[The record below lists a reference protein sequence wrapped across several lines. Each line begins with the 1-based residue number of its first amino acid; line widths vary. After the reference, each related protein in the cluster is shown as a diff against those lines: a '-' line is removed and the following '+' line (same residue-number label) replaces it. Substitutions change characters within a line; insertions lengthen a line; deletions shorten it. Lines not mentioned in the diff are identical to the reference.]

1 MRLENSF
8 EVPAPPEQA
17 WELLNDVPRVVPCMP
32 GAELTETIDENTW
45 KATMHVKLGPI
56 ALQFGTDVT
65 RQAAD
70 EAARTTTLQAKAREL
85 KGRGGATA
93 TIESTLAPA
102 GTGTHVTIVTD
113 LTLQGAVAQ
122 YGRGVVADVSN
133 QLVKR
138 FADCIAAQLQQGGGT
153 TSTGAEATES
163 ATGSDGAGDPPPAA
177 GPVPPPQPA
186 RVEPVGGGALL
197 LRAVFR
203 PILRLFGR
211 G

>member
-1 MRLENSF
+1 MRLENTF

-32 GAELTETIDENTW
+32 GAELTETVDENTW

-65 RQAAD
+65 RQEQD
-70 EAARTTTLQAKAREL
+70 ETARKTTLQARAREL

-93 TIESTLAPA
+93 LIESTLEPSGS
-102 GTGTHVTIVTD
+102 GTQVTIVTD

-138 FADCIAAQLQQGGGT
+138 FADCIAAQLQ
-153 TSTGAEATES
+153 ES
-163 ATGSDGAGDPPPAA
+163 SAPPAA
-177 GPVPPPQPA
+177 PVPAAGGTSPPAEPPA
-186 RVEPVGGGALL
+186 ATPTGPPAAAPKVEPVGGGALL
-197 LRAVFR
+197 LRALLR

-211 G
+211 A